1 MSRFVSSPGPA
12 PMSAST
18 QAGSLGL
25 LLPLESRLL
34 PGATTNPDGTGLG
47 LFVVQT
53 TVESHGG
60 GLRCSRSA
68 ELGGVEV
75 RLELPLPAAAE
86 TV

>member
-12 PMSAST
+12 PMSASA

-53 TVESHGG
+53 TAESHGG